1 MTDFVTRYILTLF
14 SASAILAVGV
24 ILLMLSI
31 PFTNEWKQFRTV
43 RLCLAFTCLVLSASD
58 FASCFALDSHQ
69 DAQLFSTLTL
79 IVASYQAMLFTTAS
93 LVFVQ
98 SPRVHRRS
106 VLTQLGIITAVG
118 VTLLVSQYHFPRLY
132 PYLFATAIAA
142 YIAQITLYTLTLTFR
157 KDYKSCVQQLEAF
170 YDEDERGRMRWISRC
185 FYSALVVGVVAL
197 FFCVIPYSSITYDL
211 FVLSYTL
218 YYIYIA
224 GCVVNYRIKAGF
236 ILNARREQ
244 QQVQEAEQAGPET
257 EVETAAGEETEPQAV
272 LAWADKLRIDLERWV
287 AEKHY
292 IDIDSNPDKVAKELG
307 ITKTRLNGYFAQ
319 YEQTTFR
326 EWRTQL
332 RLKEAERILREE
344 DDVAV
349 SSLHELVGVSD
360 KSNFR
365 RSFKQ
370 FTGMTPHEY
379 RKQVRK

>member
-1 MTDFVTRYILTLF
+1 MSDFVTRYILTLF

-106 VLTQLGIITAVG
+106 VLTQLGVITAVG

-142 YIAQITLYTLTLTFR
+142 YIAQITLYTLTFR

-170 YDEDERGRMRWISRC
+170 YDEDEQGRMRWISRC

>member
-1 MTDFVTRYILTLF
+1 MSDFVTRYILTLF

-79 IVASYQAMLFTTAS
+79 IVASCQAMLFTTAS

-106 VLTQLGIITAVG
+106 VLTQLGVITAVG
-118 VTLLVSQYHFPRLY
+118 VSLLVSQYHFPRLY

-142 YIAQITLYTLTLTFR
+142 YIAQITLYTLTFR

-170 YDEDERGRMRWISRC
+170 YDEDEQGRMRWISRC
-185 FYSALVVGVVAL
+185 FYSALAVGVVAL
-197 FFCVIPYSSITYDL
+197 FFCLIPYSSFTYDL

-244 QQVQEAEQAGPET
+244 QQVQEVEQAGPET
-257 EVETAAGEETEPQAV
+257 EEETAAGEETEPQAV

-287 AEKHY
+287 VEKHY
-292 IDIDSNPDKVAKELG
+292 IDIDSSPDKVAKELG
-307 ITKTRLNGYFAQ
+307 ITKNRLNIYFSKCVGVP
-319 YEQTTFR
+319 FR
-326 EWRTQL
+326 EWRTRL
-332 RLKEAERILREE
+332 RIEEAERILRE
-344 DDVAV
+344 DDEVIV

-370 FTGMTPHEY
+370 IIGMTPNEY

>member
-1 MTDFVTRYILTLF
+1 MSDFVTRYILTLF

-142 YIAQITLYTLTLTFR
+142 YIAQITLYTLTFR

-170 YDEDERGRMRWISRC
+170 YDEDEQGRMRWISHC

-307 ITKTRLNGYFAQ
+307 TTKNRLNIYFSKCVGVS
-319 YEQTTFR
+319 FR
-326 EWRTQL
+326 EWRTRL
-332 RLKEAERILREE
+332 RVEEAERILREDYE
-344 DDVAV
+344 VIV

-370 FTGMTPHEY
+370 ITGMTPNEY

>member
-1 MTDFVTRYILTLF
+1 M
-14 SASAILAVGV
+14 
-24 ILLMLSI
+24 
-31 PFTNEWKQFRTV
+31 
-43 RLCLAFTCLVLSASD
+43 LSASD

-142 YIAQITLYTLTLTFR
+142 YIAQITLYTLTFR

-170 YDEDERGRMRWISRC
+170 YDED
-185 FYSALVVGVVAL
+185 VAL
-197 FFCVIPYSSITYDL
+197 FFCLIPYSSFTYDL
-211 FVLSYTL
+211 FVLTYTL

-236 ILNARREQ
+236 ILNARREHQ
-244 QQVQEAEQAGPET
+244 QAQEEKQAVPET
-257 EVETAAGEETEPQAV
+257 EKEITAKEETEPQAV

-292 IDIDSNPDKVAKELG
+292 IDIDSSPDKVAKELG
-307 ITKTRLNGYFAQ
+307 TTKNLLNCYFAK
-319 YEQTTFR
+319 YEHITFR

-332 RLKEAERILREE
+332 RIKEAERILCEE
-344 DDVAV
+344 DGVVV

-370 FTGMTPHEY
+370 IIGMTPNEY

>member
-1 MTDFVTRYILTLF
+1 MSDVTRYIIMLF
-14 SASAILAVGV
+14 SASAILAVSV
-24 ILLMLSI
+24 ILLMLSV
-31 PFTNEWKQFRTV
+31 PLTNEWKNFRTV

-58 FASCFALDSHQ
+58 FVSCFAMDSHQ
-69 DAQLFSTLTL
+69 EAQLFSTLTL

-98 SPRVHRRS
+98 SARIHRRS
-106 VLTQLGIITAVG
+106 VLTQLGVITAAG
-118 VTLLVSQYHFPRLY
+118 VSLLVTQYHFPRLFAF
-132 PYLFATAIAA
+132 LFAAAIAA
-142 YIAQITLYTLTLTFR
+142 YIAQIVFYTLAFR
-157 KDYKSCVQQLEAF
+157 KDYKSCVKHLEAF
-170 YDEDERGRMRWISRC
+170 YDEDEQGRMRWISRC
-185 FYSALVVGVVAL
+185 FHSALAVGIVAL
-197 FFCVIPYSSITYDL
+197 FFCMIPYSSITYDL
-211 FVLSYTL
+211 FVLTYTI
-218 YYIYIA
+218 YYVYIA

-236 ILNARREQ
+236 IINARKEH

-257 EVETAAGEETEPQAV
+257 EEEVATQEETEPQAV
-272 LAWADKLRIDLERWV
+272 LDWADKLRVALESWV

-307 ITKTRLNGYFAQ
+307 TTKNLLNCYFAK
-319 YEQTTFR
+319 YEHITFR

-332 RLKEAERILREE
+332 RIKEAERILCEE
-344 DDVAV
+344 DGVVV

-370 FTGMTPHEY
+370 IIGMTPNEY

>member
-69 DAQLFSTLTL
+69 EAQLFSTLTL

-142 YIAQITLYTLTLTFR
+142 YIAQITLYTLIFR

-170 YDEDERGRMRWISRC
+170 YDEDEQGRMRWISRC
-185 FYSALVVGVVAL
+185 FYSALAVGVVAL
-197 FFCVIPYSSITYDL
+197 FFCLIPYSNFTYDL
-211 FVLSYTL
+211 FVLTYTL

>member
-1 MTDFVTRYILTLF
+1 MSDFVTRYILTLF

-142 YIAQITLYTLTLTFR
+142 YIAQITLYTLTFR

-170 YDEDERGRMRWISRC
+170 YDEDEQGRMRWISHC

>member
-1 MTDFVTRYILTLF
+1 MSDFVTRYILTLF

-79 IVASYQAMLFTTAS
+79 IVASCQAMLFTTAS

-106 VLTQLGIITAVG
+106 VLTQLGVITAVG
-118 VTLLVSQYHFPRLY
+118 VSLLVSQYRFPGLY

-142 YIAQITLYTLTLTFR
+142 YIAQITLYTLTFR

-170 YDEDERGRMRWISRC
+170 YDEDEQGRMRWISRC
-185 FYSALVVGVVAL
+185 FYSALAVGIVAL
-197 FFCVIPYSSITYDL
+197 FFCMIPYSSITYDL
-211 FVLSYTL
+211 FVFTYTI
-218 YYIYIA
+218 YYVYIA

-236 ILNARREQ
+236 IINARREHQ
-244 QQVQEAEQAGPET
+244 QEQEEKQAIPKTEEVAAEE
-257 EVETAAGEETEPQAV
+257 ETAPQTV
-272 LAWADKLRIDLERWV
+272 LDWADKLRIALERWV
-287 AEKHY
+287 AEKKF
-292 IDIDSNPDKVAKELG
+292 IETDSNPDKVAKELG
-307 ITKTRLNGYFAQ
+307 TTKSLLNCYFAK
-319 YEQTTFR
+319 YEHITFR
-326 EWRTQL
+326 EWRTRL
-332 RLKEAERILREE
+332 RIKEAERILREE
-344 DDVAV
+344 DVVLPA
-349 SSLHELVGVSD
+349 LHELVGVSD
-360 KSNFR
+360 KSNFHKH
-365 RSFKQ
+365 FKQ
-370 FTGMTPHEY
+370 LTGMTPNEY

>member
-1 MTDFVTRYILTLF
+1 
-14 SASAILAVGV
+14 
-24 ILLMLSI
+24 
-31 PFTNEWKQFRTV
+31 
-43 RLCLAFTCLVLSASD
+43 
-58 FASCFALDSHQ
+58 
-69 DAQLFSTLTL
+69 
-79 IVASYQAMLFTTAS
+79 MLFTTAS

-142 YIAQITLYTLTLTFR
+142 YIAQITLYTLTFR

-170 YDEDERGRMRWISRC
+170 YDEDEQGRMRWISRC

>member
-1 MTDFVTRYILTLF
+1 MSDFVTRYIIMLF
-14 SASAILAVGV
+14 SASAILAVSV
-24 ILLMLSI
+24 ILLMLSV
-31 PFTNEWKQFRTV
+31 PLTNEWKNFRTV

-58 FASCFALDSHQ
+58 FVSCFAMDSHQ
-69 DAQLFSTLTL
+69 EAQLFSTLTL

-98 SPRVHRRS
+98 SARVHRRS
-106 VLTQLGIITAVG
+106 VLTQLGIITAAG
-118 VTLLVSQYHFPRLY
+118 VSLLVSQYHFPG
-132 PYLFATAIAA
+132 LFAFLFAAAIAA
-142 YIAQITLYTLTLTFR
+142 YIAQIVFYTLAFR
-157 KDYKSCVQQLEAF
+157 KDYKSCVKHLEAF
-170 YDEDERGRMRWISRC
+170 YDEDEQGRMRWISRC
-185 FYSALVVGVVAL
+185 FHSALAVGIVAL
-197 FFCVIPYSSITYDL
+197 FFCMIPYSSITYDL
-211 FVLSYTL
+211 FVLTYTI
-218 YYIYIA
+218 YYVYIA

-236 ILNARREQ
+236 IINARKEHQ
-244 QQVQEAEQAGPET
+244 QAQEEKQAVPET
-257 EVETAAGEETEPQAV
+257 EKEIAAKEETDPQAV
-272 LAWADKLRIDLERWV
+272 LAWADKMRLDLERWGAV
-287 AEKHY
+287 KHY
-292 IDIDSNPDKVAKELG
+292 IYINSSPDKVAKELG

-344 DDVAV
+344 DEVAV

>member
-142 YIAQITLYTLTLTFR
+142 YIAQITLYTLTFR

-170 YDEDERGRMRWISRC
+170 YDEDEQGRMRWISRC

>member
-1 MTDFVTRYILTLF
+1 MSDFVTRYILTLF

-58 FASCFALDSHQ
+58 FVSCFAMDSHQ
-69 DAQLFSTLTL
+69 EAQLFSTLTL

-106 VLTQLGIITAVG
+106 VLTQLGVITAAG
-118 VTLLVSQYHFPRLY
+118 VSLLVSQYHFPRLFAF
-132 PYLFATAIAA
+132 LFAAAIAA
-142 YIAQITLYTLTLTFR
+142 YIAQIVFYTLAFR
-157 KDYKSCVQQLEAF
+157 KDYKSCVKHLEAF
-170 YDEDERGRMRWISRC
+170 YDEDEQGRMRWISRC
-185 FYSALVVGVVAL
+185 FYSALAVGVVAL
-197 FFCVIPYSSITYDL
+197 FFCLIPYSSFTYDL
-211 FVLSYTL
+211 FVLTYTL

-244 QQVQEAEQAGPET
+244 QQVQETEQAGPET

-292 IDIDSNPDKVAKELG
+292 IDIDSSPDKVAKELG

-344 DDVAV
+344 DEVAV

>member
-1 MTDFVTRYILTLF
+1 MTDFVIRYTLTLF

-24 ILLMLSI
+24 ILLMLSV
-31 PFTNEWKQFRTV
+31 PLTNEWKNFRTV

-79 IVASYQAMLFTTAS
+79 IVASCQAMLFTTAS

-106 VLTQLGIITAVG
+106 VLTQLGVITAAG
-118 VTLLVSQYHFPRLY
+118 VSLLVSQYHFPRLFAF
-132 PYLFATAIAA
+132 LFAAAIAA
-142 YIAQITLYTLTLTFR
+142 YIAQIVFYTLAFR
-157 KDYKSCVQQLEAF
+157 KDYKSCVKHLEAF

-185 FYSALVVGVVAL
+185 FYSALAVGVVAL
-197 FFCVIPYSSITYDL
+197 FFCMIPYSSITYDL
-211 FVLSYTL
+211 FVLTYTI
-218 YYIYIA
+218 YYVYIA

-244 QQVQEAEQAGPET
+244 QQVQETEQAGPET

-292 IDIDSNPDKVAKELG
+292 IDIDSSPDKVAKELG

-344 DDVAV
+344 DEVAV

>member
-1 MTDFVTRYILTLF
+1 MSDFVTRYILTLF

-106 VLTQLGIITAVG
+106 VLTQLGVITAVG

-142 YIAQITLYTLTLTFR
+142 YIAQITLYTLTFR

-170 YDEDERGRMRWISRC
+170 YDEDEQGRMRWISRC

-211 FVLSYTL
+211 FVLTYTL

-244 QQVQEAEQAGPET
+244 QQVQETEQAGPET
-257 EVETAAGEETEPQAV
+257 EEEVATQEETEPQAV

>member
-79 IVASYQAMLFTTAS
+79 IVASCQAMLFTTAS

-98 SPRVHRRS
+98 SPRVHGRS

-142 YIAQITLYTLTLTFR
+142 YIAQITLYTLTFR

-170 YDEDERGRMRWISRC
+170 YDEDEQGRMRWISRC
-185 FYSALVVGVVAL
+185 FYSALAVGVVAL
-197 FFCVIPYSSITYDL
+197 FFCLIPYSSFTYDL
-211 FVLSYTL
+211 FVLTYTL

-236 ILNARREQ
+236 ILNARREHQ
-244 QQVQEAEQAGPET
+244 QEQEEKQAIPKTEEVAAEE
-257 EVETAAGEETEPQAV
+257 ETAPQTV
-272 LAWADKLRIDLERWV
+272 LDWADKLRIALERWV
-287 AEKHY
+287 AEKKF
-292 IDIDSNPDKVAKELG
+292 IETDSNPDKVAKELG
-307 ITKTRLNGYFAQ
+307 TTKSLLNCYFAK
-319 YEQTTFR
+319 YEHITFR
-326 EWRTQL
+326 EWRTRL
-332 RLKEAERILREE
+332 RIKEAERILREE
-344 DDVAV
+344 DVVLPA
-349 SSLHELVGVSD
+349 LHELVGVSD
-360 KSNFR
+360 KSNFHKH
-365 RSFKQ
+365 FKQ
-370 FTGMTPHEY
+370 LTGMTPNEY

>member
-1 MTDFVTRYILTLF
+1 MSDFVTRYIHTLF

-43 RLCLAFTCLVLSASD
+43 RLCLAFTCLVLSASN
-58 FASCFALDSHQ
+58 FVSCFAMDSHQ
-69 DAQLFSTLTL
+69 EAQLFSTLTL

-98 SPRVHRRS
+98 SARIHRRS
-106 VLTQLGIITAVG
+106 VLTQLGVITAAG
-118 VTLLVSQYHFPRLY
+118 VSLLVSQYRFPG
-132 PYLFATAIAA
+132 LFAFLFAAAIAA
-142 YIAQITLYTLTLTFR
+142 YIAQIVFYTLAFR
-157 KDYKSCVQQLEAF
+157 KDYKSCVKHLEAF
-170 YDEDERGRMRWISRC
+170 YDEDEQGRMRWISRC
-185 FYSALVVGVVAL
+185 FHSALAVGIVAL
-197 FFCVIPYSSITYDL
+197 FFCMIPYSSITYDL
-211 FVLSYTL
+211 FVLTYTI
-218 YYIYIA
+218 YYVYIA

-236 ILNARREQ
+236 IINARKEHQ
-244 QQVQEAEQAGPET
+244 QAQEEKQAVPET
-257 EVETAAGEETEPQAV
+257 EKEIAAKEETDPQAV

-292 IDIDSNPDKVAKELG
+292 IDIDSSPDKVAKELG

-344 DDVAV
+344 DEVAV

>member
-1 MTDFVTRYILTLF
+1 MSDFVTRYILTLF

-31 PFTNEWKQFRTV
+31 PFTNKWKQFRTV
-43 RLCLAFTCLVLSASD
+43 RLCLAFTCLVLSTSD

-142 YIAQITLYTLTLTFR
+142 YIAQITLYTLTFR

-170 YDEDERGRMRWISRC
+170 YDEDEQGRMRWISRC

>member
-1 MTDFVTRYILTLF
+1 MTDFVIRYILTLF

-142 YIAQITLYTLTLTFR
+142 YIAQITLYTLTFR

-170 YDEDERGRMRWISRC
+170 YDEDEQGRMRWISRC
-185 FYSALVVGVVAL
+185 FYSALAVGVVAL
-197 FFCVIPYSSITYDL
+197 CFCLIPYSSFTYDL
-211 FVLSYTL
+211 FVLTYTL

-244 QQVQEAEQAGPET
+244 QQVQEAEQAGREKEEET
-257 EVETAAGEETEPQAV
+257 VAGEETEPQAV

-287 AEKHY
+287 VEKHY
-292 IDIDSNPDKVAKELG
+292 IDIDSSPDKVAKELG
-307 ITKTRLNGYFAQ
+307 ITKNRLNIYFSKCVGVP
-319 YEQTTFR
+319 FR
-326 EWRTQL
+326 EWRTRL
-332 RLKEAERILREE
+332 RIEEAERILRE
-344 DDVAV
+344 DDEVIV

-370 FTGMTPHEY
+370 ITGMTPNEY

>member
-1 MTDFVTRYILTLF
+1 MSDFVTRYILTLF

-31 PFTNEWKQFRTV
+31 PFTNEWKQCGTV

-142 YIAQITLYTLTLTFR
+142 YIAQITLYTLTFR

-170 YDEDERGRMRWISRC
+170 YDEDEQGRMRWISHC

-224 GCVVNYRIKAGF
+224 GCVVNYRIKSGF

-292 IDIDSNPDKVAKELG
+292 IDIDSSPDKVAKELG

-344 DDVAV
+344 DEVAV

>member
-1 MTDFVTRYILTLF
+1 MSDFVTRYILTLF

-142 YIAQITLYTLTLTFR
+142 YIAQITLYTLTFR

-170 YDEDERGRMRWISRC
+170 YDEDEQGRMRWISRC

-257 EVETAAGEETEPQAV
+257 EEEVATQEETEPQAV

>member
-1 MTDFVTRYILTLF
+1 MTDFVTRHILTLF

-79 IVASYQAMLFTTAS
+79 IVASCQAMLFTTAS

-106 VLTQLGIITAVG
+106 VLTQLGVITVVG

-142 YIAQITLYTLTLTFR
+142 YIAQITLYTLTFR

-170 YDEDERGRMRWISRC
+170 YDEDEQGRMRWISRC
-185 FYSALVVGVVAL
+185 FYSALAVGVVAL
-197 FFCVIPYSSITYDL
+197 FFCLIPYSSFTYDL
-211 FVLSYTL
+211 FVLTYTI

-236 ILNARREQ
+236 ILNARREHQ
-244 QQVQEAEQAGPET
+244 QEQEEKQAIPKT
-257 EVETAAGEETEPQAV
+257 EVETAAGEETAPQTV
-272 LAWADKLRIDLERWV
+272 LDWADKLRIALERWV
-287 AEKHY
+287 AEKKF
-292 IDIDSNPDKVAKELG
+292 IETDSNPDKVAKELG
-307 ITKTRLNGYFAQ
+307 TTKSLLNCYFAK
-319 YEQTTFR
+319 YEHITFR
-326 EWRTQL
+326 EWRTRL
-332 RLKEAERILREE
+332 RIKEAERILREE
-344 DDVAV
+344 DVVLPA
-349 SSLHELVGVSD
+349 LHELVGVSD
-360 KSNFR
+360 KSNFHKH
-365 RSFKQ
+365 FKQ
-370 FTGMTPHEY
+370 LTGMTPNEY

>member
-1 MTDFVTRYILTLF
+1 MSDFVTRYIVMLF
-14 SASAILAVGV
+14 SASAILAVSV
-24 ILLMLSI
+24 ILLMLSV
-31 PFTNEWKQFRTV
+31 PLTGEWKNFRTV

-58 FASCFALDSHQ
+58 FVSCFAMDSNQ
-69 DAQLFSTLTL
+69 EAQLFSTLTL

-98 SPRVHRRS
+98 SARIHRRS
-106 VLTQLGIITAVG
+106 VLTQLGVITAAG
-118 VTLLVSQYHFPRLY
+118 VSLLVSQYHFPRLFAF
-132 PYLFATAIAA
+132 LFAAAIAA
-142 YIAQITLYTLTLTFR
+142 YIAQIVFYTLAFR
-157 KDYKSCVQQLEAF
+157 KDYKSCVKHLEAF
-170 YDEDERGRMRWISRC
+170 YDEDEQGRMRWISRC
-185 FYSALVVGVVAL
+185 FYSALAVGVVAL
-197 FFCVIPYSSITYDL
+197 FFCLIPYSSFTYDL
-211 FVLSYTL
+211 FVLTYTL

-244 QQVQEAEQAGPET
+244 QQVQETEQAGPET

>member
-1 MTDFVTRYILTLF
+1 MSDFVTRYILTLF

-31 PFTNEWKQFRTV
+31 PFTNE
-43 RLCLAFTCLVLSASD
+43 CLVLSASD

-118 VTLLVSQYHFPRLY
+118 VSLLVSQYRFPGLY

-142 YIAQITLYTLTLTFR
+142 YIAQITLYTLTFR

-185 FYSALVVGVVAL
+185 FYSALAVGVVAL
-197 FFCVIPYSSITYDL
+197 CFCLIPYSSFTYDL

-257 EVETAAGEETEPQAV
+257 EEETAAQEETEPQAV
-272 LAWADKLRIDLERWV
+272 LDWADKLRIDLERWV

-292 IDIDSNPDKVAKELG
+292 IDIDSSPDKVAKELG